1 MGQVESLS
9 VWLLLT
15 AEGDLA
21 QRKLPAHHTKQAERV
36 VVQIHCFVTKH

>member
-15 AEGDLA
+15 AEEDLA
-21 QRKLPAHHTKQAERV
+21 QRKLPAHHTEQAECV
-36 VVQIHCFVTKH
+36 VVHIHCLVTKR